1 MTQAVAGRSACFQL
15 SGRMTLRRL
24 LATLATVAC
33 AACMACR
40 STAAPQGDTP
50 VYGYHVVRVFP
61 HDVNAFTEG
70 LFYEDGVL
78 WESTG
83 MPGHSFVRREE
94 LETGRV
100 LAQHDL
106 PRQDFGEGIVRWGKH
121 LYQLTWQEHFG
132 YIYDAGTL
140 QVRATFPYK
149 GEGWAFTKDEAH
161 LYMSDGTADLRVL
174 DPETL
179 QQQRTIHVTDEGRA
193 IDNLNEL
200 EWVKGEIYANVW
212 QTDLIARIDPASGR
226 VVGWIDLR
234 GLLSPVDVTP
244 GRTDVLNG
252 IAYDAARDRL
262 FVTGKCWPKL
272 FQITLERKR

>member
-1 MTQAVAGRSACFQL
+1 MTFLRLLSTLAVLACAGCASPAARSA
-15 SGRMTLRRL
+15 G
-24 LATLATVAC
+24 
-33 AACMACR
+33 
-40 STAAPQGDTP
+40 TP
-50 VYGYHVVRVFP
+50 VYGYHVVRIFP

-106 PRQDFGEGIVRWGKH
+106 PRRDFGEGIVRWSER
-121 LYQLTWQEHFG
+121 LYQLTWQQHFG
-132 YIYDAGTL
+132 YVYDAPSL
-140 QVRATFPYK
+140 QVRSTFPYR
-149 GEGWAFTKDEAH
+149 GEGWAFTKDDAH

-174 DPETL
+174 DPVTL
-179 QQQRTIHVTDEGRA
+179 QQQRTIHVTDQGRP

-212 QTDLIARIDPASGR
+212 QTDEIVRIDPATGD

-234 GLLSPVDVTP
+234 GLLSAADVTP

-252 IAYDAARDRL
+252 IAYDAAQDRL